1 MLNPGRILDE
11 KYEIIK
17 VLGRGGMGTVY
28 LCKNNRLGNFWAI
41 KEVNGQWKDKIDFL
55 AEPNLL
61 KNLSHIGIV
70 RIIDIFY
77 EDDNLYIVEDYI
89 EGTTLKEYVEANG
102 SLSAEL
108 VTDISLQLCSILGYL
123 HSFNPPIIYR
133 DLKPANIMIKS
144 NNKVVLIDFGIARTY
159 KENQEGDTM
168 ILGSMGYIAP
178 EQLIN
183 AQSNAQTDIYSLG
196 ATMFF
201 MLTSKSINLPSEL
214 MFEKNYRSDDAKSLV
229 SVIKKASAI
238 DPKSRYSDV
247 SAMRSALNANI
258 DEVENEK
265 TMFMNSSESARDTS
279 KTVLVE
285 DKKLKNRTKLI
296 IISALACIIALVVI
310 LAWVMNNKAVD
321 KNGPEHSI
329 APKST
334 EATVAKTTEVTKPKV
349 EPAAEVVEKD
359 TIVKGILDIKNPVI
373 LSSGTSNGK
382 GKDKVRGK
390 DKEKEK
396 DKDKD
401 KDKEKDNNEDKNQLV
416 QYNLKPAASIA
427 NSKLSISLTSI
438 LIIKH
443 DVIVTLNFENIA
455 AATQRLDISKTYL
468 VNDKN
473 EATKSYNQSSTTMML
488 IPQSSGKQEVKL
500 YFKDLDIEQGSYILK
515 TVLSSTVNKD
525 INLSVDVKKP

>member
-89 EGTTLKEYVEANG
+89 EGTTLKEYVEAKG

-183 AQSNAQTDIYSLG
+183 AQSNAQTDIYSLA

-214 MFEKNYRSDDAKSLV
+214 MFEKNYRSDDDKRLV

-238 DPKSRYSDV
+238 DPKSRYNDV
-247 SAMRSALNANI
+247 SAMQSALNANI
-258 DEVENEK
+258 AGEENEK
-265 TMFMNSSESARDTS
+265 TMFMNSNESARDTT

-285 DKKLKNRTKLI
+285 DKKPKNRTKLI

-310 LAWVMNNKAVD
+310 LAWLMNNKAVD
-321 KNGPEHSI
+321 KNDSEHSI

-334 EATVAKTTEVTKPKV
+334 EATKPKV

-359 TIVKGILDIKNPVI
+359 TIVMGILDIKNPVI
-373 LSSGTSNGK
+373 SSSGTSNGK

-396 DKDKD
+396 
-401 KDKEKDNNEDKNQLV
+401 ENNEDKNQLV

-427 NSKLSISLTSI
+427 NSKLSVSLTSI
-438 LIIKH
+438 LLIKD
-443 DVIVTLNFENIA
+443 DVIVTLNIENIA

-515 TVLSSTVNKD
+515 TVLSSTANKD

>member
-28 LCKNNRLGNFWAI
+28 LCKNNRLGNFWAV
-41 KEVNGQWKDKIDFL
+41 KEVSGQWKDKIDFL

-102 SLSAEL
+102 SISPEL

-123 HSFNPPIIYR
+123 HNFNPPIIYR

-214 MFEKNYRSDDAKSLV
+214 MFEKNYRWDDAKSLV

-247 SAMRSALNANI
+247 LEMQSALNANI
-258 DEVENEK
+258 AEVENEK
-265 TMFMNSSESARDTS
+265 TMFMNSSESATDTS
-279 KTVLVE
+279 KTVLVG
-285 DKKLKNRTKLI
+285 DKKLKKRTKFF

-310 LAWVMNNKAVD
+310 LAWLMNNKAAD
-321 KNGPEHSI
+321 KNAAEAKVSPRQT
-329 APKST
+329 K
-334 EATVAKTTEVTKPKV
+334 ATVDKTTEVTKPKV
-349 EPAAEVVEKD
+349 EPAVEVVEKD
-359 TIVKGILDIKNPVI
+359 TIVKGLLDIKNPVI
-373 LSSGTSNGK
+373 LGPSSSNGK
-382 GKDKVRGK
+382 GKDKDKVRGK
-390 DKEKEK
+390 DKNK
-396 DKDKD
+396 DKHNK
-401 KDKEKDNNEDKNQLV
+401 EDKNQLV
-416 QYNLKPAASIA
+416 QYNLNPAASIA
-427 NSKLSISLTSI
+427 NSKLSVSLTSI
-438 LIIKH
+438 HVMDKDLIAILS
-443 DVIVTLNFENIA
+443 IVNTADDTLK
-455 AATQRLDISKTYL
+455 LDLSKTYL
-468 VNDKN
+468 EDDKN
-473 EATKSYNQSSTTMML
+473 EAIKSYNQSSTTMML
-488 IPQSSGKQEVKL
+488 IPQSSGKQEIKL

-525 INLSVDVKKP
+525 INLSVDVKKS

>member
-183 AQSNAQTDIYSLG
+183 AQSNAQTDIYSLA

-201 MLTSKSINLPSEL
+201 MLTGKSINLPSEL

-247 SAMRSALNANI
+247 SAMQSALNVNI
-258 DEVENEK
+258 AGEENEK
-265 TMFMNSSESARDTS
+265 TMFMNSNESARDTT

-285 DKKLKNRTKLI
+285 DKKPKNRTKLI

-310 LAWVMNNKAVD
+310 LAWLMNNKAVD
-321 KNGPEHSI
+321 KNDSEAKLS
-329 APKST
+329 PKQT
-334 EATVAKTTEVTKPKV
+334 EATVAKTTEETKPKV
-349 EPAAEVVEKD
+349 EPAVEVVEKD
-359 TIVKGILDIKNPVI
+359 IVVMGMLDMKNPVI
-373 LSSGTSNGK
+373 LSSGTSIGK

-390 DKEKEK
+390 DKDKEKEK
-396 DKDKD
+396 D
-401 KDKEKDNNEDKNQLV
+401 KDNNEDKNQLV

-438 LIIKH
+438 LIIKD

-525 INLSVDVKKP
+525 INLSVDVKKS